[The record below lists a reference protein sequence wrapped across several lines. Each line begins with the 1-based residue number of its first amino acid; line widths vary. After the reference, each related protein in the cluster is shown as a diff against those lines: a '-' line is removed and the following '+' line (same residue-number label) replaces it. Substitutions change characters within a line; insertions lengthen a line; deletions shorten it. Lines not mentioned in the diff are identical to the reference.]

1 MVQIQFLVLLHQ
13 QVEVMV
19 DNLMVEQELMEDLQ
33 EVVALMLQAEQEIL
47 HL

>member
-1 MVQIQFLVLLHQ
+1 
-13 QVEVMV
+13 MV